1 MSAVADLGGGGG
13 ARGDIATTEKIFH
26 HFFTI
31 CYYNQYSITYILSIE
46 KEIAQDLQDEDVIN
60 EFAGK
65 EKKQAYCF
73 VLNF

>member
-1 MSAVADLGGGGG
+1 M
-13 ARGDIATTEKIFH
+13 FH
-26 HFFTI
+26 HFLII

-46 KEIAQDLQDEDVIN
+46 KEIAQDLQDEDIIN
-60 EFAGK
+60 EFAAN